1 MSVTI
6 IIVSYKSDSRIKKC
20 LKNLGKKHSKIII
33 ETSGDKNLKINL
45 EKKYPKTKVILSSNI
60 GYGAAMNYGVKKAKT
75 KYVFMTTPDIILKT
89 NTIKNLLLAARKLND
104 KFAFLSPVTKTYR
117 NKSFIEVKNCKG
129 YAIFVD
135 KKKFQKIG
143 GWDNNFFL
151 FYEDHDL
158 CLRYN
163 GINEKIYLIPSAE
176 VKHVIGGFYE
186 NEMINEIE
194 ICKNWHFMWSKFYF
208 NKKHNGLMHAYLIT
222 FPFMFRSLIKTLFYF
237 FLNKNKFKIYYARFS
252 GLFNAYINKKSW
264 YRPMIKLN

>member
-1 MSVTI
+1 
-6 IIVSYKSDSRIKKC
+6 
-20 LKNLGKKHSKIII
+20 
-33 ETSGDKNLKINL
+33 
-45 EKKYPKTKVILSSNI
+45 
-60 GYGAAMNYGVKKAKT
+60 MNYGVKKAKT

-143 GWDNNFFL
+143 GWDNNFFC

-163 GINEKIYLIPSAE
+163 EINEKIYLIPNAE

-222 FPFMFRSLIKTLFYF
+222 FPFMLRSLIKTLFYL